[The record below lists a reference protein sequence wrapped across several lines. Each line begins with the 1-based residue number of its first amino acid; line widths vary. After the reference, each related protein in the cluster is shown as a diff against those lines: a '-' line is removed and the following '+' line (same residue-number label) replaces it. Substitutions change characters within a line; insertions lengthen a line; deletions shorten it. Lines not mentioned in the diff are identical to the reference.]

1 MPYSKQ
7 LKERYLMSDLL
18 EKREREINTA
28 SEFSWTPKTKLGVL
42 VSEGKIKNIEEIFS
56 SGKPIKEVGIVDA
69 LIPTLEDKVLEIA
82 SVQRMTKN
90 NRRQKFRVTV
100 VVGDRAG
107 HVGVGVGKD
116 VEVRPAIDTAIR
128 IAKKNII
135 SIKLG
140 CGSWECNCGTPHT
153 LPLTMKT
160 KVGSSQIILKPA
172 PRGVGIVAADT
183 MRSVLELAGV
193 KDVWT
198 YSRGRTRDIYNVAM
212 ATQKALKA
220 INEIKNVDAVKALL

>member
-1 MPYSKQ
+1 M
-7 LKERYLMSDLL
+7 E
-18 EKREREINTA
+18 EKRFETV
-28 SEFSWTPKTKLGVL
+28 SEFAWSPKTKLGVL
-42 VSEGKIKNIEEIFS
+42 VSEGKITNIDEIFAT
-56 SGKPIKEVGIVDA
+56 GKPIKEVGIVDK
-69 LIPTLEDKVLEIA
+69 LIPNIEDKVLEIA

-128 IAKKNII
+128 NAKKNIV

-153 LPLTMKT
+153 LPLTIRA
-160 KVGSSQIILKPA
+160 KVGSSEVILKPA
-172 PRGVGIVAADT
+172 PRGVGIVAAKT
-183 MRSVLELAGV
+183 MKTVIELAGV

-198 YSRGRTRDIYNVAM
+198 YSRGRTRDKYNVAV
-212 ATQKALKA
+212 ATQKALKK
-220 INEIKNVDAVKALL
+220 ISEIRNSYVVKVLQ